1 MNDVTPQGRNQIN
14 PRETSSPLPSKS
26 SDLNQSFPNQPN
38 PVERLRNVADSL
50 SDNDET
56 LVDDSRADVSPAQ
69 MVEHKLVRNLRGNPM
84 PVRFL
89 LNKRG
94 R

>member
-1 MNDVTPQGRNQIN
+1 MNDVTLQGRNQTN
-14 PRETSSPLPSKS
+14 PRETSSPLPSKNG
-26 SDLNQSFPNQPN
+26 DLNQSFPNQPN
-38 PVERLRNVADSL
+38 PVERLQNIADSL
-50 SDNDET
+50 SDDEI
-56 LVDDSRADVSPAQ
+56 LVDDSRAGLSPAQ